1 MFRLA
6 LIALLTTAA
15 APATSQGAPTDF
27 SKDVYPVLQRACFEC
42 HGPEHH
48 KADLRLDTAS
58 PQHLKIGTD
67 LLRRVALPKEDKDAM
82 PKRGDRLTPAEI
94 SHLRDWITAGAKW
107 PDKLE
112 TLKHWSYIPPQRPAL
127 PPVKNQAWPKN
138 EIDRFILAKLEA
150 NQLTPSPPASPEI
163 LIRRLS
169 LDLTGLP
176 PAPSEVEAFSK
187 AYIQDPASSIEHLAD
202 RLLASKEFGV
212 RWARPWL
219 DLARYADSH
228 GFQRDDLRE
237 VWAWRDWVVNALN
250 ANMPFDQFTLEQIA
264 GDLLPNATPEQIIAT
279 GFHRCT
285 PTNVEAGT
293 EPEESRINQVI
304 DRVNTTGA
312 VWLGTTLECSQCH
325 NHKYDPFSQRDY
337 YSLLAYYNNTEKEA
351 ERTNPTTPGS
361 IQFKGS
367 PFKISDPA
375 GDAKRAQLAAQ
386 MKTLDAQI
394 AAHQKQLATVNGRSS
409 TTPAASKAATSEAV
423 KPLKPTAFITES
435 DAESELQPDGSV
447 LLTGPAPD
455 KDTYTFET
463 ELAAGELSGLMLE
476 TLTHASI
483 PGDGPG
489 RGGAN
494 RPNFVLHSF
503 DCTLTSPDG
512 KTQPLT
518 FKAAYA
524 DYSQG
529 NYNVTSLITK
539 TGKAGWAIGQRFH
552 EPHWAAFELKQ
563 PMAITPGAKLSIRM
577 AQNFGN
583 GLVIGCLRISSISG
597 NVAACL
603 PEIEEPSPAPPV
615 AAKGRKGK
623 AAPPAPVSKDPELAR
638 LEKQKA
644 ALQKQITAAATPT
657 TEIMRELPQ
666 PRMSAIFKRGVYTD
680 PADPVTPAV
689 PAIFNTP
696 LKGPPNR
703 ITLARWLV
711 SRENP
716 LVARVTVNR
725 WWAELFGSGIVTT
738 LEDFGIKGA
747 PPTHP
752 ELLDWLATEF
762 ADSHWDMKHL
772 LKKIVTSATY
782 QQSSSIYDLR
792 FTIYDL
798 PNQSTP
804 SSKTPP
810 PSPEIINHKSKIIN
824 SPSLNP
830 AISLDPQNT
839 LLWHFPRFRLDAE
852 AIRDNALAIAGLLNL
867 KQGGTPIR
875 PPQPDGLWQ
884 KVGGQQYNYVVS
896 PGAEQYRRGLYV
908 VLKRGSPYPSFM
920 NFDASARMA
929 CVVRRSRSNTPL
941 QALTLLNDPVY
952 VTATQAFAKRIVTES
967 PSTDLDSRLQH
978 AFRLAL
984 ARAPQPQELAVL
996 KTLWETQ
1003 FESAQS
1009 DSKATKE
1016 LTSGL
1021 ELPNNLPPAEFA
1033 AWYAVASAI
1042 LNLDECI
1049 TKG

>member
-1 MFRLA
+1 MFRFA
-6 LIALLTTAA
+6 FIALSATATLHA
-15 APATSQGAPTDF
+15 AGTDF
-27 SKDVYPVLQRACFEC
+27 GRDVYPVLQRACFEC
-42 HGPEHH
+42 HGPEKH
-48 KADLRLDTAS
+48 KGDLRLDAAS
-58 PQHLKIGTD
+58 PRHVKIGSD

-82 PKRGDRLTPAEI
+82 PKRGDRLSTAEI
-94 SHLRDWITAGAKW
+94 DHLRDWITAGAHW

-112 TLKHWSYIPPQRPAL
+112 TLQHWSYIPPQRAAL
-127 PPVKNQAWPKN
+127 PAVKDQAWPQN

-150 NQLTPSPPASPEI
+150 AQIKPAPAAAPET

-176 PAPSEVEAFSK
+176 PTPAEVDAFTK
-187 AYIQDPASSIEHLAD
+187 AYRQKPASSIEQLAD
-202 RLLASKEFGV
+202 RLLASEQFGV

-312 VWLGTTLECSQCH
+312 VWLGTTLECAQCH

-367 PFKISDPA
+367 PFKISDPG
-375 GDAKRAQLAAQ
+375 GDAERAQLAEQ
-386 MKTLDAQI
+386 MKTLNAQL
-394 AAHQKQLATVNGRSS
+394 AAYQKQTASAGKPSDKSASS
-409 TTPAASKAATSEAV
+409 SAV
-423 KPLKPTAFITES
+423 KALKPTAFITES

-463 ELAAGELSGLMLE
+463 DLAAGELNGLMLE
-476 TLTHASI
+476 ALTHASI
-483 PGDGPG
+483 PGEGPG

-503 DCTLTSPDG
+503 DCTLTTPDG

-518 FKAAYA
+518 FKTAYA
-524 DYSQG
+524 DYSQKG
-529 NYNVTSLITK
+529 YDVTSLVT
-539 TGKAGWAIGQRFH
+539 KAGKSAWAIGQRFH
-552 EPHWAAFELKQ
+552 EPHWAAFELQQ
-563 PMAITPGAKLSIRM
+563 PVAITPGSKLSIRM

-583 GLVIGCLRISSISG
+583 GLVIGCLRISSIAGS
-597 NVAACL
+597 VAACL
-603 PEIEEPSPAPPV
+603 PEVEEPVPV
-615 AAKGRKGK
+615 VQKGRKDK
-623 AAPPAPVSKDPELAR
+623 AAPAPLSKDPELAR

-644 ALQKQITAAATPT
+644 TLQKQITALAAPT

-680 PADPVTPAV
+680 PADPVTAAV
-689 PAIFNTP
+689 PAIFNTR
-696 LKGPPNR
+696 LNGPPNR
-703 ITLARWLV
+703 ITLGKWLV
-711 SRENP
+711 SRDNP

-725 WWAELFGSGIVTT
+725 WWAELFGHGIVST

-747 PPTHP
+747 APSHP
-752 ELLDWLATEF
+752 ELLDWLAVEF
-762 ADSHWDMKHL
+762 IESGWDMKHL
-772 LKKIVTSATY
+772 LKKIVMSAAY
-782 QQSSSIYDLR
+782 QQSSQAAPGLALQTD
-792 FTIYDL
+792 
-798 PNQSTP
+798 
-804 SSKTPP
+804 
-810 PSPEIINHKSKIIN
+810 PENH
-824 SPSLNP
+824 
-830 AISLDPQNT
+830 
-839 LLWHFPRFRLDAE
+839 LLWHGPRFRLDAE

-867 KQGGTPIR
+867 KQGGSPIR
-875 PPQPDGLWQ
+875 PPQPDGLWK

-896 PGAEQYRRGLYV
+896 PGAEKYRRGLYV

-952 VTATQAFAKRIVTES
+952 VEATQAFAKRIVAEAS
-967 PSTDLDSRLQH
+967 SADLDSRLLH
-978 AFRLAL
+978 AFRIAL
-984 ARAPQPQELAVL
+984 ARTPQPQELSVL
-996 KTLWETQ
+996 KALWETQ
-1003 FESAQS
+1003 FESA
-1009 DSKATKE
+1009 KADAGTTKE
-1016 LTSGL
+1016 LSAGV
-1021 ELPNNLPPAEFA
+1021 ELPPNLPAAEFA
-1033 AWYAVASAI
+1033 AWYAVASAV